1 MNFGIYGE
9 HDGIS
14 GISCCP
20 VFFLI
25 LAFSSFSRSRAEFS
39 FHGKEIPMAEPEET
53 GADQLDMEGIKIS
66 NFLGG
71 LIIALILSLGGL
83 IVYQSY

>member
-9 HDGIS
+9 HDGIP

-20 VFFLI
+20 AFFLM

-39 FHGKEIPMAEPEET
+39 FHGKEIPVAEPEET
-53 GADQLDMEGIKIS
+53 GDDQLDMEGIKIS
-66 NFLGG
+66 NLLGG
-71 LIIALILSLGGL
+71 LIVAFILSLGGL

>member
-1 MNFGIYGE
+1 MDFGIYSKY
-9 HDGIS
+9 DGIL

-20 VFFLI
+20 TFFLM

-39 FHGKEIPMAEPEET
+39 FHGKEIPVAEPEET
-53 GADQLDMEGIKIS
+53 ETDQLGMEGIKIS
-66 NFLGG
+66 NLLGG
-71 LIIALILSLGGL
+71 LIVALILSLGGL

>member
-1 MNFGIYGE
+1 
-9 HDGIS
+9 
-14 GISCCP
+14 
-20 VFFLI
+20 
-25 LAFSSFSRSRAEFS
+25 
-39 FHGKEIPMAEPEET
+39 MAEPEET
-53 GADQLDMEGIKIS
+53 EADQLDMEGIKIS